1 MGPADSDRI
10 TRVPPYSGY
19 CLKIKSLLVRGCHP
33 LWPDFPDGSDSL
45 LISKWQSYYPIA
57 AETAMVWAIPRSLA
71 ATGGITV
78 VFFSSGYL
86 DVSVLR
92 VRLPCGIPYLQ
103 YGGLPHS
110 DIHGSLVICTY
121 P

>member
-19 CLKIKSLLVRGCHP
+19 CLKSKNLLVRGCHP
-33 LWPDFPDGSDSL
+33 LWPDFPDGSDSFLDL
-45 LISKWQSYYPIA
+45 LWQSYYPMA
-57 AETAMVWAIPRSLA
+57 AETAMVWANPRSLA

-78 VFFSSGYL
+78 VFSSSGYL

-92 VRLPCGIPYLQ
+92 VCIPFGIPYLQ

-110 DIHGSLVICTY
+110 DIHGSMLICNS